1 MHEVYTPFFN
11 PALEGSFSV
20 PWNPILWAPLLGKA
34 SANYHCSLIPFC
46 STELQNRRPE
56 QFYAISYKYNI
67 KMTYIKL
74 GSKKSIK
81 CLSVTTKNSKVLCN
95 SSSYP
100 YTSLGFISQPPDT
113 EMCQSEYA
121 LCSSYAQLSGM
132 KFQGCCHPCPIP
144 VHSSVFL
151 GLSLVCLEH
160 QFEGLRK
167 YCQFPTA
174 SQKVPFGGVF
184 WSAAL
189 SCSGT
194 TSFMGHTGVRLWI
207 ASIWMKSE
215 FFYGIFPFQCRRIGI
230 RLLWILL
237 VTLKT

>member
-56 QFYAISYKYNI
+56 QFYALSYKYNI

-121 LCSSYAQLSGM
+121 LCVLLMPSCLEWSSRAAVIPAPFQFTPLCFLDYHLYVWSISLKVWGSIANFPLPLRRCRLGEFSGLL
-132 KFQGCCHPCPIP
+132 CCHALAPLVLWDIQ
-144 VHSSVFL
+144 VFVFEL
-151 GLSLVCLEH
+151 QASEWSLS
-160 QFEGLRK
+160 
-167 YCQFPTA
+167 
-174 SQKVPFGGVF
+174 
-184 WSAAL
+184 
-189 SCSGT
+189 
-194 TSFMGHTGVRLWI
+194 SFMESFLFNVG
-207 ASIWMKSE
+207 E
-215 FFYGIFPFQCRRIGI
+215 
-230 RLLWILL
+230 
-237 VTLKT
+237 